1 MGLLRDHHSEPV
13 EGRGNGGVPVRSG
26 RINPGRRS
34 LPPED
39 VGRIETERR
48 LEQDR
53 IDRLKGADER
63 NRLGQFATPNALAV
77 AIARSVQW
85 LWGPRSGPVRF
96 LDPSIG
102 SGSFFS
108 ALLQVFPDGWIG
120 PSAGIELDRAFAET
134 ASRLWGPMGLEVVV
148 GDFTRL
154 DPPLAGQR
162 ANLVMANPPYVRH
175 HHLDRE
181 EKRRLKDLV
190 EQRLGIKVSGLAGL
204 YAHFLLLCDA
214 WLEDGGLA
222 VWLIPSEFMDV
233 NYGSAIKVY
242 LTEHVRLLQI
252 HRFKPSD
259 VQFRDALVTSAIVI
273 FEKLLPEESALV
285 RMSLG
290 GSLEDP
296 AISEQV
302 SLADLRAAR
311 KWTNYPRVNA
321 ESKEF
326 SASSTTLGDLFTIR
340 RGLAT
345 GSNGFFILPRDE
357 AVRLGLP
364 PRFLR
369 PILPGPKHLVE
380 PIIEADAEGH
390 PALDRPLVLL
400 DCDRPEEEIQ
410 RDHPT
415 LWAYYAKGVSQGLHE
430 GYLTSRRTP
439 WYSQEHREPPPFVCT
454 YMGRQRGDR
463 SPFRI
468 FWNKSRAIAANVYLL
483 LYPKGPLQRA
493 LATRPELYPILIGL
507 LQEIRSS
514 DFIDE
519 GRVYGGGLH
528 KMEPKELSALPA
540 DAILAAI
547 GRPAA
552 PRQATL
558 VGF

>member
-1 MGLLRDHHSEPV
+1 LSIL
-13 EGRGNGGVPVRSG
+13 
-26 RINPGRRS
+26 IIAK
-34 LPPED
+34 
-39 VGRIETERR
+39 IETERR
-48 LEQDR
+48 IEQDR
-53 IDRLKGADER
+53 LDRLKGADER
-63 NRLGQFATPNALAV
+63 NRLGQFATPHALAV
-77 AIARSVQW
+77 AIARHVQR
-85 LWGPRSGPVRF
+85 LRGDRPGPIRF

-108 ALLQVFPDGWIG
+108 AMLQVFPDHRIG

-134 ASRLWGPMGLEVVV
+134 ATRLWGPMGLEVTV
-148 GDFTRL
+148 GDFTLL
-154 DPPLAGQR
+154 DPPSADRR
-162 ANLVMANPPYVRH
+162 ANLVLANPPYVRH

-181 EKRRLKDLV
+181 EKRRLKDRV

-204 YAHFLLLCDA
+204 YAYFLLLCDA
-214 WLEDGGLA
+214 CLEDGGLA

-233 NYGSAIKVY
+233 NYGSAIKGY

-259 VQFRDALVTSAIVI
+259 VQFGDALVTSAIVV
-273 FEKLLPEESALV
+273 FEKAPPEESVEV
-285 RMSLG
+285 RTSLG

-296 AISEQV
+296 AISELV

-321 ESKEF
+321 ALKAF
-326 SASSTTLGDLFTIR
+326 PASSTTLGDLFTIR

-345 GSNGFFILPRDE
+345 GCNGYFILPRDE
-357 AVRLGLP
+357 GLRLGIA

-369 PILPGPKHLVE
+369 PILPGPRHLVG
-380 PIIEADAEGH
+380 PIIEADAEGL
-390 PALDRPLVLL
+390 PALDRPLALL
-400 DCDRPEEEIQ
+400 DCDRPDAEIQ
-410 RDHPT
+410 RDHPM
-415 LWAYYAKGVSQGLHE
+415 LWAYYEKGVSQGVHE

-439 WYSQEHREPPPFVCT
+439 WYSQEHREPSPFVCT

-468 FWNKSRAIAANVYLL
+468 FWNKSRAVAANVYLM

-493 LATRPELYPILIGL
+493 LATRPDLYPIVFGL
-507 LQEIRSS
+507 LQDLRPS

-528 KMEPKELSALPA
+528 KLEPKELAALPA
-540 DAILAAI
+540 DAILEAI
-547 GRPAA
+547 GRPVAEC
-552 PRQATL
+552 QATL
-558 VGF
+558 AGS